1 MPVLGIYFWA
11 NNQTLVQRVLSSK
24 SVDEGRKGV
33 LFTGFLTMLTLFY
46 HCHTGC
52 DCPPF
57 VSGLEKPDM
66 VYPNM
71 VLQLIPVGLLG
82 IMLAALFVCFDFYFE
97 RYS

>member
-1 MPVLGIYFWA
+1 MRDV
-11 NNQTLVQRVLSSK
+11 
-24 SVDEGRKGV
+24 KGV
-33 LFTGFLTMLTLFY
+33 LFTGFLTMLTLFIIAIPGVIAR
-46 HCHTGC
+46 HLF
-52 DCPPF
+52 P
-57 VSGLEKPDM
+57 GLEKPDM